1 MFSRDSLTALNILR
15 TYCVTSLVLTS
26 LAALNDMFLGMQ
38 VLGFS
43 PRQILS
49 INAINMGI
57 CVALIARFR
66 KKSAT

>member
-1 MFSRDSLTALNILR
+1 MFSRGSLTALNILR

-26 LAALNDMFLGMQ
+26 LAVLNDMFLGMQ

-49 INAINMGI
+49 ISAINIGI